1 MALQHKSV
9 EEYRKEFLIIDEDFS
24 KMLSRYNKL
33 ALQAPSSEWTPEFL
47 NDFKIQYETLT
58 KGILECIEKV

>member
-1 MALQHKSV
+1 
-9 EEYRKEFLIIDEDFS
+9 
-24 KMLSRYNKL
+24 MLSRYNKL